1 MNLKKVLKI
10 GGFLFLF
17 FYFVITPLFLVSISS
32 AQAADVIKFQ
42 PQITVPNSTFKNTA
56 STTVTNSSLSLYIK
70 AFYDYGMTV
79 AGILAALVLMGGGI
93 LWITSSGNDS
103 KITKARELIIGSITG
118 LLILFSSWI
127 ILNTINPDLIN
138 LKPLDIT
145 PLAIVNQQF
154 QNVYSKEAQ
163 YDKNFARQEAGGTN
177 HCCVIKGE
185 LDGSGW
191 IDDTTIIRCASYS
204 LKTEKAEQECTKFY
218 NNYIEQ
224 SSGLRLENLIKAKTF
239 NSPVN
244 DVNLSYLEKNYASVF
259 IGGACWDFPGLN
271 GPCQAKDAAN
281 FCEGRNNE
289 SKCLLP
295 GSHKPGYCLDGV
307 CKGANEA
314 WLWEKLT
321 NGSWCYTAN
330 IDQGYVDGSKCLQCK
345 AKGMRIEGYFT
356 RLLHYQCCSGE
367 AGELQDD
374 GYAYCE

>member
-1 MNLKKVLKI
+1 MRLKKILKI
-10 GGFLFLF
+10 SGFLSWFLF
-17 FYFVITPLFLVSISS
+17 FIITPLFLINLSS
-32 AQAADVIKFQ
+32 VAAADTIKFQ
-42 PQITVPNSTFKNTA
+42 PQITVPGSIFKSTA
-56 STTVTNSSLSLYIK
+56 STTITNSSLSLYIK
-70 AFYDYGMTV
+70 AFYDYGMTI

-93 LWITSSGNDS
+93 LWLTSAGNDT
-103 KITKARELIIGSITG
+103 KITKARELIIGSIAG
-118 LLILFSSWI
+118 LIVLFSSWI

-138 LKPLDIT
+138 LKALDIES
-145 PLAIVNQQF
+145 LELKKQEM
-154 QNVYSKEAQ
+154 NVYSKEAQ
-163 YDKNFARQEAGGTN
+163 YDKKFASSEAGGTN

-204 LKTEKAEQECTKFY
+204 LKTEKAEKECTKFY

-224 SSGLRLENLIKAKTF
+224 SSGLMLENLIKTKTF

-259 IGGACWDFPGLN
+259 IGGACWDFTGLK

-281 FCEGRNNE
+281 FCEGRKNE

-321 NGSWCYTAN
+321 NGSWCYSTSTES
-330 IDQGYVDGSKCLQCK
+330 GYVKDNECLKCKPINKDCLK
-345 AKGMRIEGYFT
+345 SYE
-356 RLLHYQCCSGE
+356 CCSNNCKNTGSTDE
-367 AGELQDD
+367 NGDD
-374 GYAYCE
+374 IYKCK